1 MTDKFCSNCKSA
13 AASAESIYCHKCG
26 ARLAEYAADAATPP
40 QEALSAAPA
49 ADSNV
54 LQGGAGDPGFQRQ
67 VGEQAGNKPAATR
80 SAGFFAEFQ
89 AGYYRLSYTAS
100 LLIMIGAV
108 IYIISP
114 LDIISN
120 APLISWVD
128 DLLIFSCALVNLLHC
143 GVDISNHSENVTF
156 KRVKLIMVPLS
167 ATIIFFM
174 WFCVNIVLILFQKR

>member
-26 ARLAEYAADAATPP
+26 ARLAEYAADAAAPP
-40 QEALSAAPA
+40 QEDLSAAPA
-49 ADSNV
+49 APNV
-54 LQGGAGDPGFQRQ
+54 PQGGADDPGCPSLA
-67 VGEQAGNKPAATR
+67 GEQAGKEPVLPR
-80 SAGFFAEFQ
+80 SAGFFVEFQ

-100 LLIMIGAV
+100 VLIMIGAV

-143 GVDISNHSENVTF
+143 GVNISNHSENVTF

-167 ATIIFFM
+167 AAIIFFM